1 MLLQQQPRRL
11 RLVVRLLFGS
21 DCSVPGF
28 GVAEYCDD
36 RVCLSFSV
44 CLSVCPRAYLRNYT
58 SDLHQACLHVTCMA
72 VARSSSG
79 GKLIPLWRVTLLRR
93 RAHDNA
99 SAASYWLRGVL
110 DDCGRR
116 DYLSDERG
124 AGGGACI
131 ASLLCYY

>member
-1 MLLQQQPRRL
+1 MDD
-11 RLVVRLLFGS
+11 VIFAHNGS
-21 DCSVPGF
+21 YGCGSV
-28 GVAEYCDD
+28 
-36 RVCLSFSV
+36 L
-44 CLSVCPRAYLRNYT
+44 
-58 SDLHQACLHVTCMA
+58 
-72 VARSSSG
+72 
-79 GKLIPLWRVTLLRR
+79 LWRQVDTVVASDVLRR